1 MKIWG
6 ILNITPDSFS
16 DGGQNLSLEKAI
28 QKVKDMIAAGVE
40 VVDIGAESTRPGATP
55 LNWRNEWD
63 RLKEILPAIS
73 QECRANNVLVSLDSY
88 KPNTVSKAL
97 PYIDIINDV
106 SGLTSKEMIA
116 VVRESSLP
124 TVLMHS
130 LSVPANAS
138 ITIDPKV
145 DVIKTVLNWFDH
157 QVSYLIDNNV
167 AQNQIIIDPGIG
179 FGKTQKQSKTILANI
194 KRFQEFGLP
203 ILIGHS
209 RKKFLRQNI
218 TEITNTEV
226 DWNTAL
232 LSGYLATKGV
242 DYIRVHN
249 VALNL
254 ALIDLYSCL
263 VSDANNS
270 SSGLVSYVQ
279 NYFELEVIN

>member
-16 DGGQNLSLEKAI
+16 DGGQNLSLDKAI
-28 QKVKDMIAAGVE
+28 QKVKDMIAAGVK
-40 VVDIGAESTRPGATP
+40 VIDIGAESTRPGATP
-55 LNWRNEWD
+55 LNWRSEWD

-130 LSVPANAS
+130 LSVPANS
-138 ITIDPKV
+138 LITIDSKV
-145 DVIKTVLNWFDH
+145 DVIKTLFNWFEH
-157 QVSYLIDNNV
+157 QISHLIDNNV
-167 AQNQIIIDPGIG
+167 AQKQIIIDPGIG
-179 FGKTQKQSKTILANI
+179 FGKTQKQSKAILANI
-194 KRFQEFGLP
+194 QRFQEFDLP

-218 TEITNTEV
+218 TETTNAEV

-263 VSDANNS
+263 VCNANNS

-279 NYFELEVIN
+279 NYFELEVL